1 MSATCACACYP
12 PTCWR
17 LGYACAQLPGD
28 TRSVVT
34 CLFFYDMEWDDEKYL
49 TLINLY
55 HEKEVLWNPKH
66 PDHKSRPKRFDSL
79 NEIANHFKTNVSEI
93 ERKIKNLTSQYYRE
107 RKKVTDSKKSGIGT
121 DCVYQSKW
129 FAYKS
134 FSFLQNKNTPTAMI
148 DSETSNESSVVQP
161 QQNDSSH
168 SFADDTIKRPRKNLN
183 NEMMSQALCAVFG
196 VLFNRDLPVVGR
208 VQLMI
213 DEKVADFSLI
223 DGDSGIINTLN
234 IMKSV
239 SDRQN
244 QTQEKDEETLFGEYI
259 AAKLRKMD
267 KSTNAIVKHRINNII
282 FETEIGYQT
291 DMYADY
297 ARPSSSR
304 SHPGYYTGS
313 PNDQPNAYPSNSS
326 SSVYSTITSPDHQH
340 STTTNPY
347 NQPNTNPS
355 SEYPINISPHP
366 QLPGV
371 ESSVPV
377 ALDESSNSERISSQ
391 DIQNVFKSI
400 NEN

>member
-1 MSATCACACYP
+1 
-12 PTCWR
+12 
-17 LGYACAQLPGD
+17 
-28 TRSVVT
+28 
-34 CLFFYDMEWDDEKYL
+34 
-49 TLINLY
+49 
-55 HEKEVLWNPKH
+55 
-66 PDHKSRPKRFDSL
+66 
-79 NEIANHFKTNVSEI
+79 
-93 ERKIKNLTSQYYRE
+93 
-107 RKKVTDSKKSGIGT
+107 
-121 DCVYQSKW
+121 
-129 FAYKS
+129 
-134 FSFLQNKNTPTAMI
+134 MI

-183 NEMMSQALCAVFG
+183 NEMMSQAL
-196 VLFNRDLPVVGR
+196 
-208 VQLMI
+208 
-213 DEKVADFSLI
+213 
-223 DGDSGIINTLN
+223 N

-244 QTQEKDEETLFGEYI
+244 QTQEKDEDTLFGEYI